1 MDASRPLVPV
11 IVGPTAV
18 GKTAVVVE
26 LARHLPVTVI
36 SADSRQIYRRLD
48 IGTAKPTPEQLA
60 VVPHMGIDI
69 VDPGD
74 RYSAGRFAAEAV
86 GWLGA
91 VPTGSQPLVVGG
103 TGFYIRALAD
113 GLFREPPMDT
123 ARRDRLRQWARTA
136 EGLGRWAKRL
146 DTRYSG
152 GGRQR
157 AARTIEVALLTGKP
171 LSWWQSRAKAEGV
184 MRPWYVQL
192 TVPRP
197 VLHARIQQRVA
208 DMLAAGL
215 VAEVEAVLA
224 SGVPADAR
232 GLDGVGYREVV
243 QCLQGQLSR
252 EELATAIER
261 STRRYAK
268 RQETWFRHQL
278 GEAPMVTLDAT
289 ERPAVLAERLFHFW
303 QGRGG

>member
-1 MDASRPLVPV
+1 
-11 IVGPTAV
+11 
-18 GKTAVVVE
+18 
-26 LARHLPVTVI
+26 
-36 SADSRQIYRRLD
+36 LD
-48 IGTAKPTPEQLA
+48 IGTAKPSVEQQA

-86 GWLGA
+86 GWLAA
-91 VPTGSQPLVVGG
+91 VPGGNQPVVVGG

-113 GLFREPPMDT
+113 GLFREPPMDS

-136 EGLGRWAKRL
+136 AGLGRWAKRL

-157 AARTIEVALLTGKP
+157 AARTIEVALLTGRP
-171 LSWWQSRAKAEGV
+171 LSWWQSRAKLEGV

-192 TVPRP
+192 TVPRA

-224 SGVPADAR
+224 GGVPADAR
-232 GLDGVGYREVV
+232 GLDGVGYREVI
-243 QCLQGQLSR
+243 QCLQGQLSAG
-252 EELATAIER
+252 ELAEAIVR

-278 GEAPMVTLDAT
+278 GEAPVVTLDAT
-289 ERPAVLAERLFHFW
+289 ERPDVLAERLFHLW
-303 QGRGG
+303 KGRGG

>member
-1 MDASRPLVPV
+1 
-11 IVGPTAV
+11 
-18 GKTAVVVE
+18 
-26 LARHLPVTVI
+26 
-36 SADSRQIYRRLD
+36 
-48 IGTAKPTPEQLA
+48 
-60 VVPHMGIDI
+60 
-69 VDPGD
+69 
-74 RYSAGRFAAEAV
+74 
-86 GWLGA
+86 
-91 VPTGSQPLVVGG
+91 
-103 TGFYIRALAD
+103 
-113 GLFREPPMDT
+113 
-123 ARRDRLRQWARTA
+123 
-136 EGLGRWAKRL
+136 
-146 DTRYSG
+146 
-152 GGRQR
+152 
-157 AARTIEVALLTGKP
+157 
-171 LSWWQSRAKAEGV
+171 